1 MGDHP
6 LIPRRRLAR
15 AAAFAGQLAVPVV
28 VLAILIRSETGGVVE
43 FDRDAVTAATDF
55 ARTGR
60 CCTPR
65 CFVWEEATQARW
77 INPRRGAGRPLGV
90 APANL
95 GSRAAWAVATL
106 LVAWGLANVVKYV
119 VQRARPVIDEALGH
133 SPGYSFPSGHSMNA
147 MAAGIV
153 LAVLLWPLLRT
164 RARVVL
170 TTAVASRRRPHRPRP
185 GLRRCPLPVR
195 RRRGLHAQG
204 PPWWELLARPHRLA
218 SPHEGVP

>member
-1 MGDHP
+1 MT
-6 LIPRRRLAR
+6 IPSRARRLAR
-15 AAAFAGQLAVPVV
+15 AAAFAGLLAVPVV

-55 ARTGR
+55 ARDRPVLHT
-60 CCTPR
+60 TLL
-65 CFVWEEATQARW
+65 VWEEATQARW
-77 INPRRGAGRPLGV
+77 VNPAVALVALWAWRRR
-90 APANL
+90 NL

-147 MAAGIV
+147 IAAGIV

-164 RARVVL
+164 RGRVVL
-170 TTAVASRRRPHRPRP
+170 TTAVAAAVVLT
-185 GLRRCPLPVR
+185 GLDRVFVGAHFPSDVAAGFTLGAAVV
-195 RRRGLHAQG
+195 GASWLGHTG
-204 PPWWELLARPHRLA
+204 WHPPTKE
-218 SPHEGVP
+218 SP